1 MSVPDIATLVWDR
14 DDDPEGNVQHVA
26 AHGLTQ
32 RDVEDAFENSTGT
45 GISRSTGRP
54 IVFGNT
60 RTGRHIIVVYEEID
74 STIAYPIT
82 AYDVP
87 QKK

>member
-1 MSVPDIATLVWDR
+1 MSVPNITTLIWDR
-14 DDDPEGNVQHVA
+14 DDDPEGNVQHIA

-32 RDVEDAFENSTGT
+32 SDVEDALENSTGT
-45 GISRSTGRP
+45 CISRSSGRP

-60 RTGRHIIVVYEEID
+60 RTGRHIIVVFEEID

-82 AYDVP
+82 A
-87 QKK
+87 